1 MKSDKAKIIAVAG
14 KGGTGKT
21 VIASLILKFLA
32 EYGAERALAID
43 ADPASCLP
51 STLGVKVNKTI
62 GDIREEIASPSQVFF
77 SEDMPTDMLIE
88 YKIDEITV
96 NTPQFS
102 LLAMGRSEGI
112 GCYCLINDM
121 LRHFIDTLSARFTT
135 ILIDCEAGLEH
146 LSRRTTRDVD
156 TMLVVSDPTKRGIDT
171 ALAIKNLAE
180 KLHIHFQHIYLVLN
194 KVTEDEEVRTA
205 LLDMV
210 KDSGLTLIGTVPEDE
225 NIRAY
230 DLVGTP
236 IIELPDD
243 SKAVV
248 AVKAIFEKVMDKN
261 HEIPQD

>member
-1 MKSDKAKIIAVAG
+1 MMKQKANVIAVAG

-32 EYGAERALAID
+32 ENGAGRVLAID
-43 ADPASCLP
+43 ADPATCLP

-62 GDIREEIASPSQVFF
+62 GDVREEIASPSQVFF

-88 YKIDEITV
+88 YKIEEILV
-96 NTPQFS
+96 NTPRFS
-102 LLAMGRSEGI
+102 VLAMGRSEGI

-121 LRHFIDTLSARFTT
+121 LRHFIDKLSSRFST

-156 TMLVVSDPTKRGIDT
+156 TMLVVSDSTKRGIDT
-171 ALAIKNLAE
+171 ASSIKNLAE
-180 KLHIHFQHIYLVLN
+180 KLHINFRDIYLVLN
-194 KVTEDEEVRTA
+194 KVTEDETVKE
-205 LLDMV
+205 LLLEMV
-210 KDSGLTLIGTVPEDE
+210 KTSRLTLLGTVPEDE

-230 DLVGTP
+230 DLIGKP
-236 IIELPDD
+236 ILELPDD

-248 AVKAIFEKVMDKN
+248 AMKDIFEKIK
-261 HEIPQD
+261 QYK

>member
-1 MKSDKAKIIAVAG
+1 MKRDKANIIAVAG

-43 ADPASCLP
+43 ADPATCLP

-62 GDIREEIASPSQVFF
+62 GDVREEIASPSQVFF

-88 YKIDEITV
+88 YKIDEIIV

-121 LRHFIDTLSARFTT
+121 LRHFIDKLSARFTT
-135 ILIDCEAGLEH
+135 IVIDCEAGLEH

-194 KVTEDEEVRTA
+194 KVTEDEAVKAA

-236 IIELPDD
+236 IISLPDD

-248 AVKAIFEKVMDKN
+248 AVKPIFEKIIDKN
-261 HEIPQD
+261 HESSPD